1 MTTINKILTAEMFKK
16 HKKNR
21 GTLCYSR
28 FLSGVNNVRIVVDS
42 GIDPHPGIITKKPS
56 VSAVVVNSSGQWR
69 TIVAGSQFTVTSL
82 VKGIR
87 DIESQVSSVPSCHC
101 GALKFKAKSG
111 KIVCS
116 NACWVKGNPR
126 RPQKAWKSAA
136 LPPTTKVLPKDE
148 VIWTLQ
154 FQLGDLVTPANY
166 GEDMTEGPL
175 TDNRKTDV
183 GIVKSVDG
191 GVATIYWMKGS
202 DRPDQIGNSRT
213 GMTMTSRVGFHY
225 YSVAPR
231 LGHRPNR
238 LPLCVISRDVKWQR
252 QKE

>member
-1 MTTINKILTAEMFKK
+1 M
-16 HKKNR
+16 
-21 GTLCYSR
+21 
-28 FLSGVNNVRIVVDS
+28 
-42 GIDPHPGIITKKPS
+42 
-56 VSAVVVNSSGQWR
+56 
-69 TIVAGSQFTVTSL
+69 TSL

-225 YSVAPR
+225 YSVAHR
-231 LGHRPNR
+231 LRFRPNR

>member
-42 GIDPHPGIITKKPS
+42 GIDPHPGNITKKPS

-126 RPQKAWKSAA
+126 RPQKARKSSP
-136 LPPTTKVLPKDE
+136 PPTKTAKVLPKAE
-148 VIWTLQ
+148 VIWRLQ

-166 GEDMTEGPL
+166 GEDMAEGPL
-175 TDNRKTDV
+175 TDNRKTHV

-191 GVATIYWMKGS
+191 ELVTIYWMKGA
-202 DRPDQIGNSRT
+202 DRPDQVDKVRT
-213 GMTMTSRVGFHY
+213 GMTSKVGFHY
-225 YSVAPR
+225 Y
-231 LGHRPNR
+231 PNYSSARRFAR

>member
-1 MTTINKILTAEMFKK
+1 MTTIKKILTAEMFKK

-42 GIDPHPGIITKKPS
+42 GIPQNGNVTKKPS

-69 TIVAGSQFTVTSL
+69 TIVAGSQFAVTSL

-111 KIVCS
+111 KVVCS

-126 RPQKAWKSAA
+126 RPQKARKSS
-136 LPPTTKVLPKDE
+136 PTPTKTAKVLSPKAE
-148 VIWTLQ
+148 VIWRLQ

-175 TDNRKTDV
+175 TDNRKTHV

-191 GVATIYWMKGS
+191 ELATIYWMKGPKREPWTTNRS
-202 DRPDQIGNSRT
+202 P
-213 GMTMTSRVGFHY
+213 GMTSKVGFRYH
-225 YSVAPR
+225 PR
-231 LGHRPNR
+231 FRPGHRDD